1 VPAEAVGTLSAPEPP
16 FEAHKRGD
24 AGTALPETTIIPET
38 SSSAVEVVEKCLFAV
53 WAFPQHG
60 RIALP
65 LLTGGR

>member
-38 SSSAVEVVEKCLFAV
+38 SSSAVEVVEKCFFAV
-53 WAFPQHG
+53 
-60 RIALP
+60 
-65 LLTGGR
+65 